1 MQFKVEIILFFL
13 KQRHFSK
20 NHTAYIVKEIIIM
33 KKVLTALLAMLVV
46 ITFSVNAIA
55 AIGDDLIITPY
66 WNYMDSIEVDVNFLS
81 NTGKATA
88 TITRIYGVT
97 TSLEA
102 TLSVYKKVGSDW
114 TFIDSTSGSS
124 TRTLG
129 LELDFNAESG
139 VTYKAVVDVT
149 AYGNGGSETD
159 TAEKIK
165 TCP

>member
-1 MQFKVEIILFFL
+1 
-13 KQRHFSK
+13 
-20 NHTAYIVKEIIIM
+20 M

-55 AIGDDLIITPY
+55 ATGDDLIITPY

-102 TLSVYKKVGSDW
+102 TLSVYKQVGSDW
-114 TFIDSTSGSS
+114 IFIDSTSGSS
-124 TRTLG
+124 TRALG
-129 LELDFNAESG
+129 LELGFNAESG

>member
-1 MQFKVEIILFFL
+1 
-13 KQRHFSK
+13 
-20 NHTAYIVKEIIIM
+20 M

-66 WNYMDSIEVDVNFLS
+66 WNYMDSIEVDVNFSS

>member
-1 MQFKVEIILFFL
+1 MQFKVEKILFFL

-20 NHTAYIVKEIIIM
+20 NHTVYIVKEINVM
-33 KKVLTALLAMLVV
+33 KKILSALLAV
-46 ITFSVNAIA
+46 IVILTFSAGSVA
-55 AIGDDLIITPY
+55 AKGDDWGITPY
-66 WNYMDSIEVDVNFLS
+66 WHYMHSIEVDVNFLS
-81 NTGKATA
+81 NTGKAPA

>member
-1 MQFKVEIILFFL
+1 
-13 KQRHFSK
+13 
-20 NHTAYIVKEIIIM
+20 M
-33 KKVLTALLAMLVV
+33 KKVLTVLFTMFV
-46 ITFSVNAIA
+46 ILIFSVGTIA
-55 AIGDDLIITPY
+55 ATGGDQIITPY
-66 WNYMDSIEVDVNFLS
+66 WNYMNRIEVDVNFLS

>member
-1 MQFKVEIILFFL
+1 
-13 KQRHFSK
+13 
-20 NHTAYIVKEIIIM
+20 
-33 KKVLTALLAMLVV
+33 MLVV

>member
-1 MQFKVEIILFFL
+1 
-13 KQRHFSK
+13 
-20 NHTAYIVKEIIIM
+20 M

-55 AIGDDLIITPY
+55 ATGDDLIITPY

-102 TLSVYKKVGSDW
+102 TLSVYKQVGSDW
-114 TFIDSTSGSS
+114 IFIDSTSGSS
-124 TRTLG
+124 TRALG

>member
-1 MQFKVEIILFFL
+1 
-13 KQRHFSK
+13 
-20 NHTAYIVKEIIIM
+20 M

>member
-1 MQFKVEIILFFL
+1 
-13 KQRHFSK
+13 
-20 NHTAYIVKEIIIM
+20 M

-55 AIGDDLIITPY
+55 ATGDDLIITPY

-97 TSLEA
+97 TRLEA
-102 TLSVYKKVGSDW
+102 TLSVYKQVGSDW
-114 TFIDSTSGSS
+114 IFIDSTSGSS
-124 TRTLG
+124 TRALG